1 MVKQEC
7 LAILQR
13 ISEACPG
20 LFVNKEDVNETV
32 R

>member
-1 MVKQEC
+1 MAKQEC
-7 LAILQR
+7 LEILKR

-20 LFVNKEDVNETV
+20 LFVNKEDSNETI